1 MTGSLVKLSYMG
13 RKSAWTAI
21 LHRKSFQGSRADAT
35 RILTQTG
42 IITAAD
48 LACIMNRISESLI
61 EWRQW

>member
-21 LHRKSFQGSRADAT
+21 LLRRFFQESRAEAT

-48 LACIMNRISESLI
+48 SACIMNRISESLI
-61 EWRQW
+61 EWRKW

>member
-13 RKSAWTAI
+13 RKSAWIAI
-21 LHRKSFQGSRADAT
+21 LLRRFFQGFRAEAT

-61 EWRQW
+61 EWRKW